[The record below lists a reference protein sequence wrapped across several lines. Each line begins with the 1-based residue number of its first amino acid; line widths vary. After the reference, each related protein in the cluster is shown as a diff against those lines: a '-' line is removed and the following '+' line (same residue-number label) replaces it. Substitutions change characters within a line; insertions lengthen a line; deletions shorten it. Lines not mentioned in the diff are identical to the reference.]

1 MEQTTISTL
10 VERVR
15 NLERENVRIKRL
27 GMAAVLVLAAVG
39 VLGQAKT
46 TQVAEKLEARAF
58 MLRDGR
64 AQVRGALFATDEGNV
79 NLFLTDKSGGPRF
92 GVNVSGEGD
101 AVLSMFDQA
110 KRPRISLIGNKETF
124 TVGIADSN
132 NTLRT
137 SIVVTSDGT
146 TAFSVADRTGVS
158 RATLGVDA
166 AGVVGLT
173 IYDRKGKP
181 IRNFGE

>member
-1 MEQTTISTL
+1 MDQPTVNTL

-58 MLRDGR
+58 ILRD
-64 AQVRGALFATDEGNV
+64 AKVQSRGAFFVADNGAA
-79 NLFLTDKSGGPRF
+79 NLALIDKSGGPRLM
-92 GVNVSGEGD
+92 VTVSEEGD
-101 AVLSMFDQA
+101 TTLSILDQA
-110 KRPRISLIGNKETF
+110 RRLRIALVGNKETF
-124 TVGIADSN
+124 TMGISDSN
-132 NTLRT
+132 NILRT
-137 SIVVTSDGT
+137 SAVVAPDG
-146 TAFSVADRTGVS
+146 AAMFSAADRTGVM
-158 RATLGVDA
+158 RASLGVDA
-166 AGVVGLT
+166 AGLVGLT
-173 IYDRKGKP
+173 IYNRTGKP